1 MPTPISELITDRE
14 LLDFSQHFS
23 VVRPTA
29 GSRFFPDQKTQYIE
43 QEFYRMTENGNLPMS
58 AMVHAL
64 DTEAHIT
71 SRIPME
77 RVNVEELLI
86 KEKINLTERMQR
98 ITRGMSMAANQ
109 MRDYIFDDVARM
121 AETVVTRA
129 EKAKMDAIA
138 LGKFTI
144 AENGLNFDIDYGIPT
159 ENFVSSDWTNA
170 DADILGDIRG
180 WRQLAIANG
189 VIPNIAITTEGVV
202 TNMMKNT
209 AIQKAIFGASG
220 TGILPSMEQLN
231 NLMRSQFGFSI
242 ETNEARYGQIVTESG
257 KVKVVQHRYFPED
270 VFVLD
275 ATAPNGSLGIG
286 LWGVTPEENEQNGK
300 WDALRQ
306 QQYVTVAQWS
316 EKDPVAHWTKASG
329 LFVPVLPNPYGHIIA
344 DVSALTLDE
353 MDIDQL
359 KAYAAKHNISLTGKT
374 TKAEILAAIKA
385 AESSEG

>member
-23 VVRPTA
+23 VARSYA

-43 QEFYRMTENGNLPMS
+43 QEFFRMTENGNLPMS

-86 KEKINLTERMQR
+86 KEKINLTERLKR
-98 ITRGMSMAANQ
+98 LTRGMNMASSQ

-144 AENGLNFDIDYGIPT
+144 DENGLDFDIDYGIPA
-159 ENFVSSDWTNA
+159 ENFVTSDWSDP
-170 DADILGDIRG
+170 DADILGDIRA
-180 WRQLAIANG
+180 WRLLAIEKG
-189 VIPNIAITTEGVV
+189 VIPNVALTTESVV
-202 TNMMKNT
+202 TNMMKNI
-209 AIQKAIFGASG
+209 AIQKAIFGTSN

-231 NLMRSQFGFSI
+231 TLMQPQFGFRI
-242 ETNEARYGQIVTESG
+242 ETNEARYGKLVTVNG
-257 KVKVVQHRYFPED
+257 KVKIKQERFFPD
-270 VFVLD
+270 GKFVLD
-275 ATAPNGSLGIG
+275 AVAPNGSLGIG
-286 LWGVTPEENEQNGK
+286 LWGVTPEEDEQNGK
-300 WDALRQ
+300 WDSLRQ
-306 QQYVTVAQWS
+306 QQFVTVAQWS

-344 DVSALTLDE
+344 NVGGTASASVSEDE
-353 MDIDQL
+353 
-359 KAYAAKHNISLTGKT
+359 
-374 TKAEILAAIKA
+374 
-385 AESSEG
+385 EG